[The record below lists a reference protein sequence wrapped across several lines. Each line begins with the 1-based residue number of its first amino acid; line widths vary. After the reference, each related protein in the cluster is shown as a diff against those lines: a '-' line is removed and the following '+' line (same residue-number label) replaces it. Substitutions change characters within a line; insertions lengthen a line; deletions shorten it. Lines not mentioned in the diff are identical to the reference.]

1 MAPALT
7 AGAQA
12 TPATAQ
18 TTASPFAVP
27 QWAFPAAPA
36 RNPPPDSV
44 TRRRLPLSHRAFTQR
59 EALNAYDIVDWF
71 PATHPEMP
79 VPVRHGRRP
88 EPRACGYCH
97 LPDGAG
103 RPENATIAGLQ
114 ADYIARQVTAF
125 RDSTRLVANPKS
137 RTNSMHAVAK
147 GATDAEVAEAAAYFS
162 SLRLTRRNHVVET
175 AHVPHTRV
183 EGNLYVYDGQG
194 TEPIDG
200 RLIEVPATF
209 ERHEL
214 HDPRVIY
221 TTYVPRGAIARGRRL
236 AANGPAGSTT
246 ACATCHGPLLLG
258 VPPAPPIAG
267 RSPSYLLRQL
277 INFRS
282 GARHNDGSALMQ
294 PVVSELSIDDMVA
307 LAAYVGSLAPGAR
320 AAKAR

>member
-183 EGNLYVYDGQG
+183 EGNLYAYDGQG

-221 TTYVPRGAIARGRRL
+221 TTYVPRGALARGRRL

-246 ACATCHGPLLLG
+246 VCATCHGPRLLG
-258 VPPAPPIAG
+258 VAPAPPIAG

-277 INFRS
+277 VNFRS
-282 GARHNDGSALMQ
+282 GARHNDGSVLMQ

-307 LAAYVGSLAPGAR
+307 LAAYVGSLAPNAR
-320 AAKAR
+320 TAKDR